1 MKKVLVFIKKYI
13 LVIIVAFIIL
23 VIGSFLIVNLVYKK
37 INIKI
42 YDTEYIKFNYDSSW
56 NILSNSDLYVKLE
69 NKNKGIINIELLQL
83 DDNYKYEKLDQIL
96 DNLLFDINEQNKN
109 YNLIFKKDI
118 TLTNKLLDGYEVL
131 YETNDSEVMLSIAK
145 NENYLIMFVFE
156 ADNKYFDML
165 LDSVQNIIYNFEIKE
180 NKYKLNNKLE
190 LSTENIL
197 FSKNNNL
204 DNKIKDSNEYEI
216 ASNNYLVSYLVPNI
230 FKVTSIDSRKGSF
243 SFQDD
248 NATINVTTTIYNK
261 NIYDYL
267 DKTESNSSIYEE
279 FNFYKENKD
288 KYSNFEEQLSKYK
301 ISNYDSYLYKVFYT
315 DKMNNKKYENYS
327 LIVPINKNH
336 IFLLRVI
343 GENSSISEKLIN
355 SFKINKVVN
364 YSSYINR
371 EVKDGYFNINLERLN
386 NKKTDSISIRL
397 SEKYQEI
404 DEGADMYSYRY
415 IGLNKDTNNN
425 TYQYN
430 INYNLTSP
438 SQDLNSMIDLI
449 NFNIES
455 YEVYGNYNKLKY
467 LDTLTLNEKQFKVY
481 EGSYFKLDNLFNQ
494 KETSIFKVN
503 EKVLIYELENGGMLI
518 ITIDGNNKEI
528 EDNML
533 NELTDI
539 TILKN

>member
-197 FSKNNNL
+197 FLKNNNL

-397 SEKYQEI
+397 PEKYQEI

-467 LDTLTLNEKQFKVY
+467 LDTLTLNKKQFKVY

>member
-145 NENYLIMFVFE
+145 NENYLIMFTFE

>member
-267 DKTESNSSIYEE
+267 DKTEGNSSIYEE

>member
-145 NENYLIMFVFE
+145 NENYLIMFTFE

-267 DKTESNSSIYEE
+267 DKTEGNSSIYEE

>member
-197 FSKNNNL
+197 FLKNNNL

>member
-145 NENYLIMFVFE
+145 NENYLIMFTFE

-230 FKVTSIDSRKGSF
+230 FKVTNIDSRKGSF

-261 NIYDYL
+261 NVYDYL
-267 DKTESNSSIYEE
+267 DKTEGNSSIYEE

-467 LDTLTLNEKQFKVY
+467 LDTLTLNKKQFKVY